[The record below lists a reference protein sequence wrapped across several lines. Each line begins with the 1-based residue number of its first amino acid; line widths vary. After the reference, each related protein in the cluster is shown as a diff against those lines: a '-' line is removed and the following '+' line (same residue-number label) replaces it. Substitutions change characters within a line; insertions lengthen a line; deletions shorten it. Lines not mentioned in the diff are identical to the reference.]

1 MVKIYESFSHMM
13 EHNRSVFELLKDKDR
28 DGLLKAIWDARQGEV
43 DELKEKVHA
52 LEDKTTKE
60 QSELKNLSDENESMN
75 GRLNE
80 QEEIIRNLHKDEE
93 TSIYIIDGLKQN
105 IHKKEKELER
115 MLELLKRS
123 KPYIEDL
130 KIRDAERLAEIKDLK
145 RKVDAFQN
153 DQRNMIKIIQDKDS
167 EMSQLKKISDAQT
180 KELDSKIREMEDQH
194 LFEKDSWNSEKE
206 SILENNN
213 SLASSLQDRLKT
225 LISEKEKLE
234 KELQKS
240 KLFAESL
247 EQELNKVRRNAKQYQ
262 VLNHKMEAELY
273 RISGGPKSVSK
284 TKPLSWN

>member
-206 SILENNN
+206 SILE
-213 SLASSLQDRLKT
+213 
-225 LISEKEKLE
+225 
-234 KELQKS
+234 
-240 KLFAESL
+240 
-247 EQELNKVRRNAKQYQ
+247 
-262 VLNHKMEAELY
+262 
-273 RISGGPKSVSK
+273 
-284 TKPLSWN
+284 

>member
-1 MVKIYESFSHMM
+1 MVKIYESFSQMM
-13 EHNRSVFELLKDKDR
+13 ELNRSVFELLKDKDR

-43 DELKEKVHA
+43 DQLVEKVTALELKTTEDQQE
-52 LEDKTTKE
+52 LERLNND
-60 QSELKNLSDENESMN
+60 SEAINT
-75 GRLNE
+75 RLNE
-80 QEEIIRNLHKDEE
+80 QEEIIRSLHKDEE

-145 RKVDAFQN
+145 RKLDAFQN
-153 DQRNMIKIIQDKDS
+153 DQRDMIKIIQEKDS
-167 EMSQLKKISDAQT
+167 ELGQLKKIYDAQI
-180 KELDSKIREMEDQH
+180 KELDSKIREIEDQH
-194 LFEKDSWNSEKE
+194 LFEKDAWSSEKE
-206 SILENNN
+206 SILQNNN
-213 SLASSLQDRLKT
+213 SLASGLQGKLKT

-247 EQELNKVRRNAKQYQ
+247 EEELNKVRRNAKQYQ

-273 RISGGPKSVSK
+273 RISGGPKAVSK